1 MGDTIAVEKAD
12 YYDILGVQKN
22 VGQEEI
28 KKAYRKQALKY
39 HPDKNEGDKAAEEQF
54 KEINEAYVVLSDP
67 EKREI
72 YDRYGHAAFEGG
84 GAGGFRGFE
93 SGFRGFEDIFSDVFG
108 DIFGAGRRGGRG
120 TRGADLRYHLTIDFS
135 EAVFGVETK
144 IQVPRHETCEHCS
157 GSGAEPPARPETC
170 PTCRGTGQIR
180 TQQGFFAVS
189 RTCSHCRGTGRIIK
203 SPCKECRGSGQ
214 VKKTRTLTVKV
225 PHGVETGTRLRL
237 SGEGEKG
244 SGASVPGDLYVVI
257 EVRPHPIFARQG
269 NDIVVVVPIT
279 FPEAALGAEIEVPTI
294 EGLIKLKI
302 KAGAQSG
309 ETHVLRGK
317 GVPHISG
324 HGRGD
329 QHVVMRVE
337 TPTKLSR
344 RQRDILEEFRRESRE
359 ETHPE
364 TRGFFEKVKEIFQ

>member
-1 MGDTIAVEKAD
+1 VEKAD

-39 HPDKNEGDKAAEEQF
+39 HPDKNAGDKAAEERF

-67 EKREI
+67 EKREV
-72 YDRYGHAAFEGG
+72 YDRYGHAAFAGG
-84 GAGGFRGFE
+84 GAGGFRDSDF
-93 SGFRGFEDIFSDVFG
+93 GFRGFEDIFSDVFG
-108 DIFGAGRRGGRG
+108 DIFGMGRRGGRG
-120 TRGADLRYHLTIDFS
+120 ARGADLRYHLTIDFT

-144 IQVPRHETCEHCS
+144 IQVPRHEACEHCG
-157 GSGAEPPARPETC
+157 GSGAEPPGQPETC

-203 SPCKECRGSGQ
+203 NTCKECRGSGK
-214 VKKTRTLTVKV
+214 VRKTRTLTVKV

-237 SGEGEKG
+237 SGEGENG
-244 SGASVPGDLYVVI
+244 SGGAPPGDLYVII

-269 NDIVVVVPIT
+269 NEIIVIVPIT

-294 EGLIKLKI
+294 EGLVKLKV
-302 KAGAQSG
+302 KAGTQSG
-309 ETHVLRGK
+309 ETQVLRGK

-329 QHVVMRVE
+329 QHVVVRVE

-344 RQRDILEEFRRESRE
+344 RQREILEEFRSESGE
-359 ETHPE
+359 QTHPE
-364 TRGFFEKVKEIFQ
+364 TLGFFEKVKEIFQ